1 MLEHEQ
7 RGIEGRKLD
16 LVLHFELDD
25 GVEDAGLETV
35 WGEDGAGGEG
45 GEVVP
50 REVGEHCL
58 GDVFYLV

>member
-7 RGIEGRKLD
+7 RSIEGGKLD

-35 WGEDGAGGEG
+35 WRKDRAGGEG
-45 GEVVP
+45 GEVMP
-50 REVGEHCL
+50 WEVGEHCL

>member
-7 RGIEGRKLD
+7 RGIEGGKLD

-35 WGEDGAGGEG
+35 WRKDRAG
-45 GEVVP
+45 
-50 REVGEHCL
+50 
-58 GDVFYLV
+58 